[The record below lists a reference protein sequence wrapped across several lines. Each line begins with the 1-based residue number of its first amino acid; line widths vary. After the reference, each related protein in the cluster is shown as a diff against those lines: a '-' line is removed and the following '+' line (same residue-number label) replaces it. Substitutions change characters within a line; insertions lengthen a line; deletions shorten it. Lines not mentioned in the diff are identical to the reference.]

1 MVPTYFAITR
11 AISSPTTHLSTET
24 SFHFRFFSQDSLLLH
39 CLLCVLFPSVRE
51 YTPSALSPA
60 SLDSRQPTFFDQS
73 SRSSRFSG
81 GFHMCDYIISVPHN
95 ELREF
100 TTKAALWLIQ
110 SVPFPSP
117 FPLSP
122 LPSPPPPPYD
132 SMKSFVWFTTILL
145 LCVELAHA
153 AHITPAHVH
162 RQHRRTP
169 TKPNS
174 RSLRRRATRTC
185 NPPTTNTTDTG
196 ADNDNTS
203 NPSSGQVDV
212 ATNDGFP
219 SLGFDMPSSVP
230 SSLDGWWSDYESEI
244 GFLGFSYAVSGCTS
258 PLCSTVRR

>member
-1 MVPTYFAITR
+1 MNYANLRIYDKSRPVVDP
-11 AISSPTTHLSTET
+11 
-24 SFHFRFFSQDSLLLH
+24 
-39 CLLCVLFPSVRE
+39 VR
-51 YTPSALSPA
+51 PVS
-60 SLDSRQPTFFDQS
+60 
-73 SRSSRFSG
+73 
-81 GFHMCDYIISVPHN
+81 
-95 ELREF
+95 
-100 TTKAALWLIQ
+100 
-110 SVPFPSP
+110 

-122 LPSPPPPPYD
+122 SPSPPPPYD

-185 NPPTTNTTDTG
+185 NPPTTNTTDTN

-203 NPSSGQVDV
+203 NPSSDQVDV
-212 ATNDGFP
+212 TTNDGFP

-258 PLCSTVRR
+258 SPLLNFTTLDLGYDYF